1 MTTPQTMGD
10 LIDQFEAE
18 LIAQDKA
25 ITPEQR
31 AAEDQRRQAQ
41 REHEAKHTATE
52 TEADRANTDEYPT
65 EDDTE

>member
-1 MTTPQTMGD
+1 MTAPQNMGD

-18 LIAQDKA
+18 LIAKDKA

-41 REHEAKHTATE
+41 RDHEAKHTATE

-65 EDDTE
+65 EENEE